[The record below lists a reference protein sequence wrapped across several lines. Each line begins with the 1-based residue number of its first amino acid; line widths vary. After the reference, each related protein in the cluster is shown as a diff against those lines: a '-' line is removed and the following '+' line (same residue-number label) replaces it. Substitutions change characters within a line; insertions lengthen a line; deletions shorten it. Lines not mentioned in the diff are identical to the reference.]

1 MVHGPKE
8 NGKGEGKEMGRLEE
22 KRERRGERDFLLKL
36 FSNHFFSK
44 FQNSLKQETMHSNH
58 DAQSLIVSNFI

>member
-8 NGKGEGKEMGRLEE
+8 KRKGRGKRDGSAGGKEREEKGKG
-22 KRERRGERDFLLKL
+22 
-36 FSNHFFSK
+36 FSFKTPFKPFFQK

>member
-1 MVHGPKE
+1 
-8 NGKGEGKEMGRLEE
+8 MGRLEE
-22 KRERRGERDFLLKL
+22 KRERRGEKGFSFKTL
-36 FSNHFFSK
+36 FKPFFSK